1 MKRLEH
7 MDQHTRRVGTV
18 RLRARDEALVRRGA
32 VLVEDAL
39 RGVSWPDDNGRRL
52 LFVRRLALGH
62 VHPDRGAS
70 SVAVQIEHALL
81 DIGGAIVHA
90 GEPAAPARPRSTST
104 TRSMSV
110 TLAVMLARGERPSRV
125 VLAPGAPGVTAMQT
139 REAALVAVIVSALE
153 GELGVAAAAVLLD
166 QLARRDAVDPL
177 LASLGAHHGPAL
189 LALARWARPA
199 ATTRPNRPARTD
211 VWAGVAPPLRAPVRR
226 WIGRWGAGDA
236 RSFWLAAIGLAANR
250 PARLM
255 DSGLLERAREVVA
268 LADAGARNAAQREV
282 AGASGAQGDA
292 NVPADVEDA
301 SAADRVDEPSAR
313 LAPQLD
319 RSTTSGD

>member
-1 MKRLEH
+1 
-7 MDQHTRRVGTV
+7 MDRHTRRVGTV

-39 RGVSWPDDNGRRL
+39 RTASWPDGNGRRL

-90 GEPAAPARPRSTST
+90 GEPAAPAAPAVYFHDPLDV
-104 TRSMSV
+104 SV
-110 TLAVMLARGERPSRV
+110 TLAVMLARGERPAAWFWR
-125 VLAPGAPGVTAMQT
+125 LAAPGVTAMQT
-139 REAALVAVIVSALE
+139 REAALVAVIMSALE
-153 GELGVAAAAVLLD
+153 GELGVAAAVALLD

-189 LALARWARPA
+189 LALARWARPV
-199 ATTRPNRPARTD
+199 ATTPSSRPARTD

-226 WIGRWGAGDA
+226 WIARWGAD
-236 RSFWLAAIGLAANR
+236 
-250 PARLM
+250 
-255 DSGLLERAREVVA
+255 
-268 LADAGARNAAQREV
+268 AAQP
-282 AGASGAQGDA
+282 GSGPG
-292 NVPADVEDA
+292 
-301 SAADRVDEPSAR
+301 
-313 LAPQLD
+313 
-319 RSTTSGD
+319 